1 MAEDRLSAFE
11 AAISHLEL
19 TEGEIY
25 DMMRRRGENFVKLM
39 AYYRCAMMEVET
51 KFNVLNEEF
60 SIRYDRNPINSI
72 KSRLKTFHSIR
83 EKLTRKG
90 LPMTARNVEENVSDV
105 AGLRVICPFT
115 EDVYLLT
122 EAFLNQ
128 DDIKLI
134 RMKDY
139 IKEPKDNGYRSVH
152 LIVEVPIFLAKEKR
166 VMKVEIQLRTIAM
179 DCWACLEHELR
190 YKKGFAFSEEMAREI
205 NECAEL
211 SADIDRRMGDLRRY
225 IAEQNGET
233 NE

>member
-25 DMMRRRGENFVKLM
+25 DLMRRRGENFVKLM

>member
-1 MAEDRLSAFE
+1 
-11 AAISHLEL
+11 
-19 TEGEIY
+19 
-25 DMMRRRGENFVKLM
+25 MMRRRGENFVKLM